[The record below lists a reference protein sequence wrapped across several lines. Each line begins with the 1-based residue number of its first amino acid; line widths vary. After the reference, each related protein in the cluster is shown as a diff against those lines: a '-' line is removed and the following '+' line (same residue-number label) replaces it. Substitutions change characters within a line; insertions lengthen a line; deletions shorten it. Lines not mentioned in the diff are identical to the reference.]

1 MDWAGQW
8 WLFFIRQPCN
18 ISRPYFWLQRGWC
31 PKSCTPTSVKTS
43 HHRVLFILAKFSAT
57 YKSSKIAVRGSLE
70 EFRAEILTLKLVVVE
85 RIGFHHFVL
94 ANTKGTTLQ
103 LPGRTRW
110 GRSVTYLDL
119 AGLGALLL
127 VAEKTLVGNG
137 LSIINS
143 AEWGRYWACGW
154 VGR

>member
-1 MDWAGQW
+1 M
-8 WLFFIRQPCN
+8 
-18 ISRPYFWLQRGWC
+18 
-31 PKSCTPTSVKTS
+31 SCS
-43 HHRVLFILAKFSAT
+43 
-57 YKSSKIAVRGSLE
+57 

-94 ANTKGTTLQ
+94 ANAKGTTLQ
-103 LPGRTRW
+103 LSGRTRW

-119 AGLGALLL
+119 AGPGALLF

-143 AEWGRYWACGW
+143 AE
-154 VGR
+154 

>member
-1 MDWAGQW
+1 M
-8 WLFFIRQPCN
+8 
-18 ISRPYFWLQRGWC
+18 
-31 PKSCTPTSVKTS
+31 SCS
-43 HHRVLFILAKFSAT
+43 
-57 YKSSKIAVRGSLE
+57 

-119 AGLGALLL
+119 GALLL

-143 AEWGRYWACGW
+143 AEWGRY
-154 VGR
+154 

>member
-1 MDWAGQW
+1 M
-8 WLFFIRQPCN
+8 
-18 ISRPYFWLQRGWC
+18 
-31 PKSCTPTSVKTS
+31 SCS
-43 HHRVLFILAKFSAT
+43 
-57 YKSSKIAVRGSLE
+57 
-70 EFRAEILTLKLVVVE
+70 EFRARILTLKLVVVE

-110 GRSVTYLDL
+110 GRLVTYLDL

-143 AEWGRYWACGW
+143 AEWGRY
-154 VGR
+154 